1 MRSPD
6 SRRDCSIGGPRG
18 NVLLK
23 SSLRFAVQGRAPGG
37 LAIVTA
43 ALLVSACTTSSLD
56 TVATGLG
63 PAPGVDTGTM
73 MALSDGEALP
83 APDVRPAAPI
93 GETAPVADSATV
105 AFAGP
110 TPTEPAPLQ
119 TAAAEPTSIAEAP
132 AQSVIAAEAAEAA
145 TPGSAPAPSAESPA
159 PAAPAT
165 DDVATQ
171 RILAAS
177 NAPTANGTEPV
188 EPEPQVATAPPP
200 AIAAPAAATGN
211 RPGFLNAL
219 FGSRRDTQGRPRPL
233 VATASSQSA
242 PSPVIEQPAAPQP
255 VIARASASGSTA
267 ALPGFSRERALGI
280 NQGAVTPDAPVQLA
294 SAAGLARLAPNGL
307 RTQHSSV
314 DVACLKPAL
323 VRLLK
328 RVEQRYGRPVVVTS
342 GYRSPQRN
350 RRARGAKNSLHMYC
364 AAADIQ
370 VEGVSKWDLAAYLRS
385 VPGRGGVGTYCHTK
399 SVHIDI
405 GPQRD
410 WNWRCRRRS

>member
-1 MRSPD
+1 
-6 SRRDCSIGGPRG
+6 
-18 NVLLK
+18 
-23 SSLRFAVQGRAPGG
+23 
-37 LAIVTA
+37 
-43 ALLVSACTTSSLD
+43 
-56 TVATGLG
+56 
-63 PAPGVDTGTM
+63 
-73 MALSDGEALP
+73 MALSGGEALP
-83 APDVRPAAPI
+83 APDVRPAAPV
-93 GETAPVADSATV
+93 GDVAPAADGTTV

-110 TPTEPAPLQ
+110 TPTAPAPVQ
-119 TAAAEPTSIAEAP
+119 ATVAETTPIAEAP
-132 AQSVIAAEAAEAA
+132 TQTQVTIAAEASEAA
-145 TPGSAPAPSAESPA
+145 TPVAAAAPAAETTA
-159 PAAPAT
+159 PAAPVT
-165 DDVATQ
+165 NDVATQ
-171 RILAAS
+171 RILAAG
-177 NAPTANGTEPV
+177 NAPTANGTETT
-188 EPEPQVATAPPP
+188 EPQTEVATAPPP
-200 AIAAPAAATGN
+200 AIAAPAAATEN

-280 NQGAVTPDAPVQLA
+280 NQGAAASNAPVQLA
-294 SAAGLARLAPNGL
+294 SAAGLARLTPNGL
-307 RTQHSSV
+307 RTQHSGV

-385 VPGRGGVGTYCHTK
+385 MPGRGGVGTYCHTK

-405 GPQRD
+405 GPKRD

>member
-1 MRSPD
+1 
-6 SRRDCSIGGPRG
+6 
-18 NVLLK
+18 LK
-23 SSLRFAVQGRAPGG
+23 SSLRFADQGRAPGVV
-37 LAIVTA
+37 AVFAA

-63 PAPGVDTGTM
+63 PAPAVDTGTV
-73 MALSDGEALP
+73 MAMNDGEALP
-83 APDVRPAAPI
+83 APDVRPGAPV
-93 GETAPVADSATV
+93 GETVPVTDGATV
-105 AFAGP
+105 AFAGS
-110 TPTEPAPLQ
+110 TPTAPEAAQ
-119 TAAAEPTSIAEAP
+119 ITVAETAPIAEVP
-132 AQSVIAAEAAEAA
+132 AQTVIVAEATEAA
-145 TPGSAPAPSAESPA
+145 TPVSAPAVAAEATAPTT
-159 PAAPAT
+159 PAAPSA

-177 NAPTANGTEPV
+177 NAPTASGAEAQPAQA
-188 EPEPQVATAPPP
+188 EVATAPAP
-200 AIAAPAAATGN
+200 AITAPAPATES

-219 FGSRRDTQGRPRPL
+219 FGSRRDAQGRPRPL
-233 VATASSQSA
+233 VATASSREA

-280 NQGAVTPDAPVQLA
+280 NQDAAVSSAPVQLA

-307 RTQHSSV
+307 RTQHSGV

-328 RVEQRYGRPVVVTS
+328 RVEQRYGKPVVVTS

-405 GPQRD
+405 GPKRD